1 LSIKR
6 FLVAIAVVCAVS
18 LPVWLPHTCDVQWAL
33 VGSDE
38 RRLIA
43 LKNRETPPNETDF
56 DRRVTLEAL
65 LMRGPDQSRWSDE
78 RAAVIEGYVV
88 RVQSGAIEFANCLSL
103 SERDIHI
110 DVAREQRASATERVV
125 VEVTPHWRRR
135 AREDGLDWSLEA
147 LSRLVGKRVRME
159 GWLLFDTEHQDE
171 SENTKPG
178 VLHNWR
184 ATAWELHPVTGIR
197 VVE

>member
-1 LSIKR
+1 M
-6 FLVAIAVVCAVS
+6 CAVS
-18 LPVWLPHTCDVQWAL
+18 LPVWLPHTCEVQWAL
-33 VGSDE
+33 VSSDE

-43 LKNRETPPNETDF
+43 LKNRATPPNETDF

-88 RVQSGAIEFANCLSL
+88 RVQPGAIEFANCLSL

-110 DVAREQRASATERVV
+110 DVARESRAPSIERVV
-125 VEVTPHWRRR
+125 VEVTPHWRRW
-135 AREDGLDWSLEA
+135 AREQGLDWSLEG
-147 LSRLVGKRVRME
+147 LSRLVGKHVRIE
-159 GWLLFDTEHQDE
+159 GWLLFDTEHADE

-178 VLHNWR
+178 LLHNWR

-197 VVE
+197 AVE